1 MDTDVA
7 QIGEVLIRYATG
19 IDQKDWTLFRTCWAD
34 EIDVDYAEVGKFTDP
49 DAFSDLMEQLHGG
62 MGATYHRLS
71 NFVIDVQ
78 GDQATVRSYVHA
90 VLMLVP
96 GDADNWIDVVGH
108 YDDVF
113 ARTPSGWRIR
123 KRSTSMAR
131 MLTGGARAGAAT
143 ATGIDNARA

>member
-1 MDTDVA
+1 MDSDVA

-19 IDQKDWTLFRTCWAD
+19 IDRKDWTLFRTCWTD
-34 EIDVDYAEVGKFTDP
+34 EIDVDYAEVGKYTDP
-49 DAFSDLMEQLHGG
+49 DAFTELIQQLHGS

-78 GDQATVRSYVHA
+78 GDEATARCYVHA

-96 GDADNWIDVVGH
+96 GDADNWIDVIGH

-113 ARTPSGWRIR
+113 ARTSQGWRIR
-123 KRSTSMAR
+123 KRSTGMAR
-131 MLTGGARAGAAT
+131 MLTGGARAGAVT
-143 ATGIDNARA
+143 AAGIDGQA